1 MAQARAKARWISA
14 RATAPLAATPL
25 MGRCVGVKPLRV
37 VACGLLLMLAT
48 ACSHMSPRDH
58 SSAKG
63 NGLGLAAPKPA
74 TIPPVEAA
82 TQPDPGSEQTADS
95 EALDSLQTA
104 RETADLF
111 ARIRQG
117 FALPNMDHP
126 SVDREINWYA
136 NHPDY
141 LDRTFRRGE
150 RYLHYIVCEL
160 EARNMPLEL
169 ALLPVVESA
178 FNPIAY
184 SRARAAGL
192 WQFIP
197 STGARYG
204 LKQNFYYDGRR
215 DVIEATRAALD
226 YLQFLAEEFEGDWLL
241 AIAAYNAG
249 EASVSRAVERNKRLG
264 LPTDF
269 FSLNLPRETEAYV
282 PKLLAMRRIVHA
294 PEMFG
299 LEFAPIAN
307 HPYFT
312 KIDVGSPLDMG
323 VAAELADMPR
333 DDLLALNPAFNRSM
347 MDPDGPHYVLVPSER
362 AAGFRDK
369 LAVLPDSERV
379 RTLYHRAARG
389 ETLVSIARHYGVS
402 PESLRAANN
411 LRGAKVHAGQNL
423 VIVPGMSVSS
433 PALEAQLR
441 EPPPGRKSSRSQ
453 SSVYTVRAGETL
465 WSIARS
471 HGVTA
476 QQLAMHNGL
485 QKGEALNVGKTLV
498 IPHTATLASNNPG
511 VEASLQRLTYTVRA
525 GDTLSQI
532 SNSFRVSVPD
542 IMTWNKM
549 TSAHALKHGQRLVL
563 YVDDTRRNG
572 G

>member
-1 MAQARAKARWISA
+1 M
-14 RATAPLAATPL
+14 LFL
-25 MGRCVGVKPLRV
+25 
-37 VACGLLLMLAT
+37 LAT
-48 ACSHMSPRDH
+48 ACSHLSPRDH
-58 SSAKG
+58 AG
-63 NGLGLAAPKPA
+63 NLGMAAPKPA
-74 TIPPVEAA
+74 SIPPVEAA
-82 TQPDPGSEQTADS
+82 TQPEQSSEQSADA
-95 EALDSLQTA
+95 EVLDSLQTA

-111 ARIRQG
+111 ARIRRG
-117 FALPNMDHP
+117 FALPDMDHP

-226 YLQFLAEEFEGDWLL
+226 YLQFLAEEFNGDWLL
-241 AIAAYNAG
+241 AVAAYNAG
-249 EASVSRAVERNKRLG
+249 EANVSRAVERNQRLG
-264 LPTDF
+264 LATDF
-269 FSLNLPRETEAYV
+269 FSLNLPKETEAYV
-282 PKLLAMRRIVHA
+282 PKLLAMRRIVHT

-323 VAAELADMPR
+323 VAADLANMSR

-347 MDPDGPHYVLVPSER
+347 MDPDGPHYVLVPSDR
-362 AAGFRDK
+362 AAVFRDK

-379 RTLYHRAARG
+379 RTLYHRVGRR
-389 ETLVSIARHYGVS
+389 ETLASIARHYGVS
-402 PESLRAANN
+402 AESLRAAND
-411 LRGAKVHAGQNL
+411 LRSTKLHAGQNL
-423 VIVPGMSVSS
+423 VIVPGMSLSS

-441 EPPPGRKSSRSQ
+441 EPKPGKKGKGSRSR

-471 HGVTA
+471 HGVTT
-476 QQLAMHNGL
+476 QQLASHNGL
-485 QKGEALNVGKTLV
+485 QKGDPLSVGKTLV
-498 IPHTATLASNNPG
+498 IPQTATLASNNPG

-532 SNSFRVSVPD
+532 SKTFRVSVAD

-549 TSAHALKHGQRLVL
+549 DSAHAVKHGQRLVL
-563 YVDDTRRNG
+563 YVDDTRRSG